1 MRRRLQLLPNLLTL
15 GNAMCGLLALSY
27 GIDALAHAGAG
38 EEHFYHRMESACLL
52 IFLAMV
58 FDALDG
64 WVARLIGSESDLGA
78 QLDSFSD
85 ALTFGV
91 APAMLAK
98 VLVEHEG
105 PLLGYIGSPRLHFLG
120 AAAFAVMAI
129 LRLARYNLAAEAEA
143 EAELEAG
150 PNAPK
155 REKSESS
162 SDFEGLPSP
171 AAAGAL
177 TSLMWLYLVLRK
189 PELEIAEG
197 SVTPFGRLMGWMRD
211 YDWTPMLAWM
221 PAALAILL
229 PSLGLLMVSRLRY
242 GHAIAFLTRERPVF
256 ATLVGIVFVF
266 FLLYLAPVPVL
277 FLSFMGYAI
286 YGLVRGL
293 RGARR

>member
-27 GIDALAHAGAG
+27 GIDALAHSSAG
-38 EEHFYHRMESACLL
+38 EAHFYHRMESACLL

-64 WVARLIGSESDLGA
+64 WVARLIGSESELGA

-143 EAELEAG
+143 ELEVSSQAG
-150 PNAPK
+150 KQPA
-155 REKSESS
+155 RESS
-162 SDFEGLPSP
+162 TDFEGLPSP

-197 SVTPFGRLMGWMRD
+197 ALTPFGRLMGWMRA
-211 YDWTPMLAWM
+211 YDWTPLLDWM
-221 PAALAILL
+221 PAALALML

-242 GHAIAFLTRERPVF
+242 PHAIAFLMRERPVF